1 MVYFA
6 PRHAPLSAERLNA
19 AAGQEHPVLLVNDAG
34 DNAGFYMLFFKF
46 LKNRVRREVRK
57 RLLVDISIIGGL
69 NFGASPW

>member
-6 PRHAPLSAERLNA
+6 PPHAPLSADTLNA
-19 AAGQEHPVLLVNDAG
+19 VAGQEHPVLLVNDAG

-46 LKNRVRREVRK
+46 HKSRVRREVRN
-57 RLLVDISIIGGL
+57 RLLVEISIIGGL

>member
-19 AAGQEHPVLLVNDAG
+19 AAGQKHPVLLVNDAG

-46 LKNRVRREVRK
+46 LK
-57 RLLVDISIIGGL
+57 IG
-69 NFGASPW
+69 